1 MTVAIV
7 VILSMGVEHLNRTGW
22 LMLNMKDKY
31 QKMVKYSVFGIKE
44 IILSEDNRKDIEE
57 IRKDYIKDLKFHY
70 VKEMIEVVNL
80 ALMKDKVKH
89 PLDMKFEEQNK
100 KA

>member
-31 QKMVKYSVFGIKE
+31 KKMVKYSVFGIKE
-44 IILSEDNRKDIEE
+44 IIIKMVLDIGN
-57 IRKDYIKDLKFHY
+57 IVINQC
-70 VKEMIEVVNL
+70 IN
-80 ALMKDKVKH
+80 
-89 PLDMKFEEQNK
+89 
-100 KA
+100 